1 MHRDLTIINIH
12 MLHNRPSKY
21 GGMAELKGETDK
33 STAEDFSD
41 GEGIQREGQ

>member
-1 MHRDLTIINIH
+1 MGEVT
-12 MLHNRPSKY
+12 
-21 GGMAELKGETDK
+21 ELKGETDK